1 MTRALLRWHTLPVRV
16 TREHKAALATA
27 LESRYRKLIE
37 DTLYNAEGQRPKDF
51 AEGISVDLGFVLIGL
66 IECLGSSRA
75 AEDTLK
81 DIIAPFL
88 YYFDPPAED
97 RRLIDS
103 KKFNLD
109 GQFEMV
115 RVWNAF
121 GVERRLEAVLSVG
134 ARWLFGADADAA
146 RIAKLL
152 APDARQIYV
161 RTLHVF
167 GRTLHSG
174 PTKAS
179 LAETR

>member
-1 MTRALLRWHTLPVRV
+1 MTRALLRWHKLPVRV
-16 TREHKAALATA
+16 TREHKAALARA
-27 LESRYRKLIE
+27 LESRYRKLVKGM
-37 DTLYNAEGQRPKDF
+37 LYNAEGQRPKDF

-66 IECLGSSRA
+66 VECLGSRRA

-81 DIIAPFL
+81 DIIALFL
-88 YYFDPPAED
+88 YSFDPPTED

-103 KKFNLD
+103 KKFSLNRE
-109 GQFEMV
+109 FEMV

-146 RIAKLL
+146 SIAQLL

-167 GRTLHSG
+167 GQTLQSG
-174 PTKAS
+174 PTTAS

>member
-1 MTRALLRWHTLPVRV
+1 MTRALLRWHKLPVRV
-16 TREHKAALATA
+16 TREHRAALARA
-27 LESRYRKLIE
+27 LKSRYRKLIE
-37 DTLYNAEGQRPKDF
+37 GTLYNAEGQRPKDF

-66 IECLGSSRA
+66 IECLGSRRA

-81 DIIAPFL
+81 DIIALFL
-88 YYFDPPAED
+88 YCFDPPAED

-115 RVWNAF
+115 RVWNALA
-121 GVERRLEAVLSVG
+121 GERRLEAVLSVG
-134 ARWLFGADADAA
+134 APWLFGADADAA

-152 APDARQIYV
+152 APDARQMYL

-174 PTKAS
+174 STTVS
-179 LAETR
+179 LPETR

>member
-1 MTRALLRWHTLPVRV
+1 MARALLRWHKLPVRV
-16 TREHKAALATA
+16 TREHKAALARA

-37 DTLYNAEGQRPKDF
+37 GTLYNAEGQRPNDF

-66 IECLGSSRA
+66 IECLGSMRA

-81 DIIAPFL
+81 DIIALFL
-88 YYFDPPAED
+88 YCFDPPAED

-103 KKFNLD
+103 KRFNLD
-109 GQFEMV
+109 RQFEMV

-121 GVERRLEAVLSVG
+121 GMERRLEAALSIG

-146 RIAKLL
+146 RISKLL
-152 APDARQIYV
+152 APEARQIYV

-174 PTKAS
+174 SHYGQP
-179 LAETR
+179 R